1 MENKKIIIFSSVEWD
16 INWQIHHE
24 IATRLSKNNDV
35 LYVEN
40 LGSRTFAIKD
50 LNRIFPRILKWIKS
64 KSGFI
69 KINKSLYTYT
79 PLFIPV
85 HYSRIFISLNKNI
98 ILNNIYKWIDFKKA
112 NNQNIIIISFLP
124 IPLIKNIIE
133 KINPIVSVYYCAD
146 NMSSHNYMISKFNE
160 NKFIKLVDHV
170 FYTSEKLKSKIKKNP
185 SNYLLP
191 SGVNFERFNTKFKK
205 KKINKKNIIF
215 GFVGS
220 VRNIIDLELIYKA
233 AKILKNC
240 KFVIVGPIFVDVN
253 KFKKLSNVK
262 FIGYV
267 SHKEI
272 PKYINNFNIGLIPY
286 IKNNFTKTIYPV
298 KLNEYLAMGKPV
310 FSTRIP
316 EMVKLSKEIKNA
328 IYFVDKPIDFKK
340 NLKLFLLKKTSNKN
354 LINFA
359 KKNSWSLKF
368 KIFINIINKILI
380 NKLQKNNE
388 KSNIKNNFLFY
399 IKTKKFSFYKFLFFI
414 TIIYLAVT
422 STPLFWYLGENL
434 IIRGDYKKAD
444 AVVVFSGDGNNSYI
458 NNSYQLRVLD
468 ILPLIK
474 KNYVNKIILSSG
486 REQTFS
492 EEQLIKSLLV
502 SNGVKEDQLILVE
515 RYPKTTYEN
524 ILFVKEKLDELK
536 IDNFMFITAPYHTK
550 RATLIWEKN
559 FPNLKIY
566 NITPIDAQSQI
577 PVWSNDM
584 KNIEVILYEY
594 ASILY
599 NKILKRL

>member
-328 IYFVDKPIDFKK
+328 IYFVDKPMDFKK

-584 KNIEVILYEY
+584 KNIEVIIYEY